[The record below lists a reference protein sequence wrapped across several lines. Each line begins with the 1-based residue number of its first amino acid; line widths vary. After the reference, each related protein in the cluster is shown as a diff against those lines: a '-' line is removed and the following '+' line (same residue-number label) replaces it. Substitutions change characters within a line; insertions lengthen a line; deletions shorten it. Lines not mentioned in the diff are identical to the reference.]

1 MCSEHMTSEN
11 PFWLFGAHFKDI
23 TFACVGGQSLQLW
36 GMAVIYFR

>member
-1 MCSEHMTSEN
+1 MGSEHITSEN

-23 TFACVGGQSLQLW
+23 TFACVGEQSLPLS